1 MECCKIYARLV
12 IGDFM
17 VVIHFLACY
26 EQRQHFRE
34 LRATWA
40 CGKGQDLLGA
50 SFEKQKLFLR
60 GRHWRRP
67 SPANSRADTTKC
79 RKRLNTWNVEKI
91 KAQFTCLVISEIP
104 HQY

>member
-1 MECCKIYARLV
+1 MYARLV

-17 VVIHFLACY
+17 MVIHFLACW

-67 SPANSRADTTKC
+67 SPANSRADTTKF
-79 RKRLNTWNVEKI
+79 RKRLKHVKRGDHVEKLSAI
-91 KAQFTCLVISEIP
+91 L
-104 HQY
+104 

>member
-1 MECCKIYARLV
+1 MYARLV
-12 IGDFM
+12 NGDFM
-17 VVIHFLACY
+17 MVIHFLACY

-67 SPANSRADTTKC
+67 SPANSRADTTKF
-79 RKRLNTWNVEKI
+79 RKRLNTWNVEKLRRNS
-91 KAQFTCLVISEIP
+91 LVS
-104 HQY
+104 

>member
-1 MECCKIYARLV
+1 MYARLV

-17 VVIHFLACY
+17 MVIHFLACW

-50 SFEKQKLFLR
+50 SFEKKELFLR
-60 GRHWRRP
+60 GRHFVT
-67 SPANSRADTTKC
+67 SKH
-79 RKRLNTWNVEKI
+79 VERGKI

>member
-1 MECCKIYARLV
+1 MYARLV

-17 VVIHFLACY
+17 MVIHFLACY

-40 CGKGQDLLGA
+40 CGKVRTSSVQALKNKKLL
-50 SFEKQKLFLR
+50 LR
-60 GRHWRRP
+60 GRLWRRP
-67 SPANSRADTTKC
+67 SPANSRADTTKF
-79 RKRLNTWNVEKI
+79 RKRLNTWNVEKLRRNSL
-91 KAQFTCLVISEIP
+91 CLAISEIP